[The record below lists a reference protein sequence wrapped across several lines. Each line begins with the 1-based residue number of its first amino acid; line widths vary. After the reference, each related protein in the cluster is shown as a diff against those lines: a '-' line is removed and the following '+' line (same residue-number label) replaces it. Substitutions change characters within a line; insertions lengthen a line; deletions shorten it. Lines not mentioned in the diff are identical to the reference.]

1 MKVLSYSAY
10 LLKNYPELKS
20 LLTKAKG
27 FFEGVDSP
35 AHDWSHIERVGKL
48 TIKILEKEKMEDP
61 RALHI
66 SVLLHDIK
74 RRDEA
79 LTGLNHAEEGAELA
93 RKLLVAHGFDDETV
107 EIVTDS
113 IRSHRYSSQK
123 TPKYPEGKILQD
135 ADRLDAIGAIAVARV
150 FAHKGEKRVFYDPG
164 IKPSKNYNGK
174 SSTYL
179 NHFFEKILKI
189 DPDSFWT
196 ETARKLAEQRHKF
209 TLEYVRK
216 FLREWYG
223 LE

>member
-1 MKVLSYSAY
+1 MLSYSVY
-10 LLKNYPELKS
+10 LIKNYPELEG
-20 LLTKAKG
+20 LLTEAKR

-48 TIKILEKEKMEDP
+48 TIQILENEEVKHR

-74 RRDEA
+74 RKDEV
-79 LTGLNHAEEGAELA
+79 LTGLDHAKEGAKLA
-93 RKLLVAHGFDDETV
+93 GKLLAKHGFDEKTI
-107 EIVTDS
+107 EIVVDS
-113 IRSHRYSSQK
+113 IRSHRYSLRK

-135 ADRLDAIGAIAVARV
+135 ADRLDAIGAIAIARV
-150 FAHKGEKRVFYDPG
+150 FAHKGEKRVFYDPK

-196 ETARKLAEQRHKF
+196 ETARKLAERRHEF
-209 TLEYVRK
+209 TLEYVKK